1 MSKAGIQA
9 WFSTNCIAGVAR
21 SSPVNSGTVS
31 NRVSAATP
39 VANHRA
45 GLARPL
51 PNARV
56 RKPPM
61 IGSQIS
67 RLSKGSVLVAGT
79 GVTSRTLSV
88 QSRDEHG
95 QQHDRAEDHRE
106 RVVVEET
113 RLHLPGQPRDQANS
127 LRTTVDRDA
136 VDHVGVDRTR
146 GLAEPQAAAGETVDP
161 QRVEAVLVL
170 QHADRPGERVARA
183 G

>member
-9 WFSTNCIAGVAR
+9 WFSTNCIAGMAG

-61 IGSQIS
+61 MGSQIS

-79 GVTSRTLSV
+79 GSTSRSWAV
-88 QSRDEHG
+88 ESRDEPG
-95 QQHDRAEDHRE
+95 RQHDPAEDHRE
-106 RVVVEET
+106 RVVGEAT
-113 RLHLPGQPRDQANS
+113 RRPLPGQPRDQANS
-127 LRTTVDRDA
+127 LRPTVARDA
-136 VDHVGVDRTR
+136 VDHVGGDRPR
-146 GLAEPQAAAGETVDP
+146 GLAAPQAAAGETV
-161 QRVEAVLVL
+161 
-170 QHADRPGERVARA
+170 
-183 G
+183 